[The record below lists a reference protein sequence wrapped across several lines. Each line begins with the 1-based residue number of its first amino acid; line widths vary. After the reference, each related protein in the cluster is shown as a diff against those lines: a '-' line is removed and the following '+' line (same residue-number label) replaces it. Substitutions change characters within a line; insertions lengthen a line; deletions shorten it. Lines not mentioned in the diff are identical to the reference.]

1 MSEILEKREL
11 APNIKLLRIFAP
23 EIAAKAMADQFV
35 IVRVDEKGERF
46 PLTLSDWKSREGTI
60 TVIFLE
66 VGASTVKLGA
76 LEVGDKILDLNGP
89 LGNPSNIKRYG
100 SVAVVCG
107 GLAQQLHTR

>member
-35 IVRVDEKGERF
+35 IVMVDEKGERF
-46 PLTLSDWKSREGTI
+46 PLTLSDWNSREGTI